1 MNSLQHH
8 FLVAMPGLNDPFFH
22 RSVTYVCEH
31 NEDGAMGLVI
41 NQPIELSMADLLQQ
55 IDVQPTPNSKL
66 ARTPVFSGG
75 PVATDR
81 GFVLHSPQEGWRSS
95 LLLGDEIM
103 VTTSKDI
110 LESFGSER
118 APEKFLLALGYA
130 GWEAGQLEEEL
141 AENSWLTIPADAD
154 IVFSTPVQERWQ
166 RATAKLGIDVW
177 QLSSDAGHA

>member
-8 FLVAMPGLNDPFFH
+8 FLVAMPGLDDPFFN

-31 NEDGAMGLVI
+31 NDEGAMGLVI
-41 NQPIELSMADLLQQ
+41 NQPVELNMAQLLKQIEIQAEPDQ
-55 IDVQPTPNSKL
+55 KL
-66 ARTPVFSGG
+66 ERMPVFSGG

-95 LLLGDEIM
+95 LLLGDGIM

-110 LESFGSER
+110 LEAFGSDR
-118 APEKFLLALGYA
+118 APSKYLLALGYA

-154 IVFSTPVQERWQ
+154 IVFNTPIQERWQ
-166 RATAKLGIDVW
+166 KATAKLGIDVW
-177 QLSSDAGHA
+177 QLSRDSGHA